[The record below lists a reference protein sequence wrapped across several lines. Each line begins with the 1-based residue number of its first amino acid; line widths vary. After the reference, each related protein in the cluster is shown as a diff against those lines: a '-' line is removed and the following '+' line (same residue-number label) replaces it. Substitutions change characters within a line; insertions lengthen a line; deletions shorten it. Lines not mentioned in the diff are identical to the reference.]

1 MSAPVRPAVA
11 ILGITSAIAR
21 ATANAFAEA
30 GHPLVVAARDEAEL
44 ARIASDLRVRYRVDV
59 HAVAF
64 DAADHASTESLCD
77 RCVEEAKTLAGV
89 VVGFGFMDEQA
100 AGQAD
105 SEIIRRTVNANLT
118 ESAVILERFA
128 AHFEQQGAGFIV
140 GIASVAGDRG
150 RQSNYI
156 YGSSK
161 AGFVTYLQGLR
172 NRLDK
177 QGVRVLTVKPGFVDT
192 KMTFGL
198 PGLFLVATPES
209 VGQTIHRAVQREK
222 DVIYVPWFW
231 RYILLIIRA
240 IPERVFKRLSM

>member
-1 MSAPVRPAVA
+1 MSAPARPAVA
-11 ILGITSAIAR
+11 ILGVTSAIAR

-30 GHPLVVAARDEAEL
+30 GHPLVIAARDESEL
-44 ARIASDLRVRYRVDV
+44 ERIASDLRVRHAVDV
-59 HAVAF
+59 HAITF
-64 DAADHASTESLCD
+64 DAADQASTESLCD
-77 RCVEEAKTLAGV
+77 RCVEAGTMLAGV

-100 AGQAD
+100 KGQAD
-105 SEIIRRTVNANLT
+105 SEIIRLTMNANLT

-128 AHFEQQGAGFIV
+128 AHFEAQGAGFIV

-156 YGSSK
+156 YGASK
-161 AGFVTYLQGLR
+161 AGFSTYLQGLR

-177 QGVRVLTVKPGFVDT
+177 QGIRVLTVKPGFVDT

-209 VGQTIHRAVQREK
+209 VGRTIHRAVQREK

-240 IPERVFKRLSM
+240 IPERVFKRLSL

>member
-11 ILGITSAIAR
+11 VLGVTSAIAR

-30 GHPLVVAARDEAEL
+30 GHPIVVAARDESEL
-44 ARIASDLRVRYRVDV
+44 DRIASDIRVRYGVEV
-59 HAVAF
+59 KSVVF
-64 DAADHASTESLCD
+64 DAADYASTESLCD
-77 RCVEEAKTLAGV
+77 RCIEACETLAGV
-89 VVGFGFMDEQA
+89 IVGFGFMDEQA

-105 SEIIRRTVNANLT
+105 SEVIRKTVNANLT
-118 ESAVILERFA
+118 ESAVMLERFA
-128 AHFEQQGAGFIV
+128 AHFEDQGAGFIV

-161 AGFVTYLQGLR
+161 AGFTTYLQGLR

-222 DVIYVPWFW
+222 DMIYVPWFW

-240 IPERVFKRLSM
+240 IPERVFKRMSL

>member
-1 MSAPVRPAVA
+1 MSAPPRPAVA
-11 ILGITSAIAR
+11 VLGVTSAIAR

-30 GHPLVVAARDEAEL
+30 GHPLVVAARDEPEL
-44 ARIASDLRVRYRVDV
+44 ERIAADIRVRYNVDV
-59 HAVAF
+59 HAIVF
-64 DAADHASTESLCD
+64 DAADHASTETLCD
-77 RCVEEAKTLAGV
+77 RCVAAAGMLAGV
-89 VVGFGFMDEQA
+89 VVGFGFMDDHA
-100 AGQAD
+100 TTQAD
-105 SEIIRRTVNANLT
+105 SNLIRLTMNANLT
-118 ESAVILERFA
+118 ESAVILEKFA
-128 AHFEQQGAGFIV
+128 THFLEQGAGFIV
-140 GIASVAGDRG
+140 GITSVAGDRG

-156 YGSSK
+156 YGASK
-161 AGFVTYLQGLR
+161 AGMSTYLQGLR

-240 IPERVFKRLSM
+240 IPERVFKRLSL

>member
-1 MSAPVRPAVA
+1 MNAPARPAVA
-11 ILGITSAIAR
+11 VLGVTSAIAR

-30 GHPLVVAARDEAEL
+30 GHPLVIAARDESEL
-44 ARIASDLRVRYRVDV
+44 ESIASDIRVRHAVDV
-59 HAVAF
+59 HAITF
-64 DAADHASTESLCD
+64 DAADHALTESLCV
-77 RCVEEAKTLAGV
+77 RCVEAGTMLAGV

-100 AGQAD
+100 KGQAD
-105 SEIIRRTVNANLT
+105 SEIIRRTMNANLT

-128 AHFEQQGAGFIV
+128 AHFEAQGAGFIV

-156 YGSSK
+156 YGASK
-161 AGFVTYLQGLR
+161 AGFSTYLQGLR

-177 QGVRVLTVKPGFVDT
+177 QGIRVLTVKPGFVDT

-198 PGLFLVATPES
+198 PGLFLVASPES
-209 VGQTIHRAVQREK
+209 VGRTVHRAVQREK

-240 IPERVFKRLSM
+240 IPERVFKRLSL

>member
-1 MSAPVRPAVA
+1 MSAPIRPAVVV
-11 ILGITSAIAR
+11 LGVTSAIAR

-30 GHPLVVAARDEAEL
+30 GHPLVVAARDETEL
-44 ARIASDLRVRYRVDV
+44 NRIASDIRVRHSVDV
-59 HAVAF
+59 HAVVF
-64 DAADHASTESLCD
+64 DAADHASTESVCD
-77 RCVEEAKTLAGV
+77 RCINVAGTLAGV

-100 AGQAD
+100 SGQAD
-105 SEIIRRTVNANLT
+105 SDVIRQTMNANLT

-140 GIASVAGDRG
+140 GVASVAGDRG

-161 AGFVTYLQGLR
+161 AGFATYLQGLR

-209 VGQTIHRAVQREK
+209 VGRTIHRAVQREK

-231 RYILLIIRA
+231 RYILMIIRA
-240 IPERVFKRLSM
+240 IPERVFKRLSL